1 MSASGQKVKVTLT
14 RSIHGQLEHIAASV
28 RGLGLRRMHQS
39 ALVQDTP
46 QNRGMIERA
55 KHMLKVENVK

>member
-1 MSASGQKVKVTLT
+1 MNASSRIKVTLT
-14 RSIHGQLEHIAASV
+14 RSIHGQLQHIAASV

-55 KHMLKVENVK
+55 KHMLRVENVK

>member
-1 MSASGQKVKVTLT
+1 
-14 RSIHGQLEHIAASV
+14 
-28 RGLGLRRMHQS
+28 MHQS

-55 KHMLKVENVK
+55 KHMLTVENVK